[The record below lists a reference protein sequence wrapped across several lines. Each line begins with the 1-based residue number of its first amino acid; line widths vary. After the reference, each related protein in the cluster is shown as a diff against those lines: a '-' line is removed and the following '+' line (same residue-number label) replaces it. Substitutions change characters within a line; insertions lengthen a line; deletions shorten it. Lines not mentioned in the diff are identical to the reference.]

1 MADQV
6 DIAIWAANWEMMF
19 YPGTQI
25 LKNHGGFKTKED
37 LGKLKIFE
45 TDRYM
50 AAELGMER
58 NPVKGSFDLQHMQG
72 IHLRLF
78 EKVYPFAGQ
87 VRECQ
92 IGKLGLDQITMT
104 RFANPDEIPAMA
116 EKLKQQVSA
125 VIELKNVDFVR
136 RPQEAKEFFVDR
148 LASVYQTAN
157 QMHPFRE
164 GNGRTQRIFLNQ
176 LAQEVNYTLD
186 FNRVDSRAWKYA
198 AATSA
203 TATLGDVTIE
213 PKTDKLKQVFTQ
225 TAIHQREMS
234 NPYIVG
240 KLGPMAS
247 NPSKVLEIGDLSPV
261 FTNSRKISL

>member
-1 MADQV
+1 MADEV
-6 DIAIWAANWEMMF
+6 DIAIWAANWELMH
-19 YPGTQI
+19 YPGTDI
-25 LKNHGGFKTKED
+25 LINHGGFKTKND
-37 LGKLKIFE
+37 LPKLRE
-45 TDRYM
+45 LEASLCAAGSSYLDRF
-50 AAELGMER
+50 
-58 NPVKGSFDLQHMQG
+58 PIKGNFDLPHMQA
-72 IHLRLF
+72 IHQRLF

-104 RFANPDEIPAMA
+104 RFANPDEIPALA
-116 EKLKQQVSA
+116 DKLKQQASA
-125 VIELKNVDFVR
+125 VLELKNVDFVR

-148 LASVYQTAN
+148 LSSIYQTAN

-164 GNGRTQRIFLNQ
+164 GNGRSQRIYLNQ
-176 LAQEVNYTLD
+176 LAHEVNYSLD

-203 TATLGDVTIE
+203 TATLGDVAIE

-225 TAIHQREMS
+225 AAIHQREKS
-234 NPYIVG
+234 NPYIAG

-261 FTNSRKISL
+261 FSNNKKISL